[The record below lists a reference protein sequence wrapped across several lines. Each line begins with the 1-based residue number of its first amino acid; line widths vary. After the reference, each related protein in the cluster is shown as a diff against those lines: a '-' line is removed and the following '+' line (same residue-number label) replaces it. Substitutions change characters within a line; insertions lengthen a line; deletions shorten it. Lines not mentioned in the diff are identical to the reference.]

1 MQEAQIRDYNVDSL
15 FEAATLMNKQ
25 KIIASAVGRTENL
38 SSDWG
43 FKSFTM
49 TQNDFSIMKHKIEWH
64 RKITISLSCLL
75 FFFIG
80 APLGGIIVKVDW
92 ECLLLFPYL
101 PLLFTI

>member
-1 MQEAQIRDYNVDSL
+1 
-15 FEAATLMNKQ
+15 MNKQ

-49 TQNDFSIMKHKIEWH
+49 AQNDLSIRRHKIEWH

-80 APLGGIIVKVDW
+80 APLGGIIRKGDW
-92 ECLLLFPYL
+92 VCRLLFPCL
-101 PLLFTI
+101 PYHLLYY

>member
-49 TQNDFSIMKHKIEWH
+49 TQNELQYKE
-64 RKITISLSCLL
+64 T
-75 FFFIG
+75 
-80 APLGGIIVKVDW
+80 
-92 ECLLLFPYL
+92 
-101 PLLFTI
+101 